1 MKQELYSLFSGYGNI
16 IDIIAKRNIR
26 MRGQAFIIYQELSS
40 AIDAVKAMQEYNFYQ
55 KPMVFKLNVTSKN

>member
-1 MKQELYSLFSGYGNI
+1 LFSGYGNI

>member
-1 MKQELYSLFSGYGNI
+1 LKQELYSLFSGYGNI